1 MHMRISVVPG
11 QLAYPLPERVGGWPG
26 APARPTT
33 CRNHPAYIPR
43 RAAAPSRS
51 ASYALRAC
59 TVRSSQIRDSYQR
72 WGLYGAAVAG
82 HRLLMVL
89 RGHLRGTTR
98 QGPLAVSSEPARLPA
113 GRQPWPED
121 GHGTAGAPDTVDP
134 PLAEPGQRPPADRLS
149 MLPVSS
155 AKAERQRPPHPART
169 ARRPRQNRDQLE
181 QLSTQLDGK
190 RCSTSALYRHKTAT
204 SADQVKRRRLAASGL
219 TVNLSATV
227 DVITAAGR

>member
-1 MHMRISVVPG
+1 MRISVVPG

-26 APARPTT
+26 APARRTT
-33 CRNHPAYIPR
+33 CRGHPAYIPR

-113 GRQPWPED
+113 GNLGLRTATARPVLPTRLTLPWPSRANV
-121 GHGTAGAPDTVDP
+121 HPPTACRCCQCPPPKQNVNAHLTQREQQGA
-134 PLAEPGQRPPADRLS
+134 LG
-149 MLPVSS
+149 
-155 AKAERQRPPHPART
+155 RT
-169 ARRPRQNRDQLE
+169 AISSN
-181 QLSTQLDGK
+181 S
-190 RCSTSALYRHKTAT
+190 
-204 SADQVKRRRLAASGL
+204 
-219 TVNLSATV
+219 
-227 DVITAAGR
+227 

>member
-1 MHMRISVVPG
+1 MGQWKRWPMRYARVGPG
-11 QLAYPLPERVGGWPG
+11 PAPRTTPWQARRAHRRHTRATHYERV
-26 APARPTT
+26 
-33 CRNHPAYIPR
+33 
-43 RAAAPSRS
+43 
-51 ASYALRAC
+51 L
-59 TVRSSQIRDSYQR
+59 VRCSQIRDSYQR

-121 GHGTAGAPDTVDP
+121 GRGTAGAPDTVDP

-155 AKAERQRPPHPART
+155 AKAERQGPPQPART

-190 RCSTSALYRHKTAT
+190 PCSTSSALYRHKTAT